1 MRHFGTNKEQT
12 DTSNG
17 VPMPDALD
25 RLATRKRAGANNHAA
40 DLAAAII
47 EDCGGD
53 PYAAVLAMV
62 RINHALMMEL
72 RNFVEMPLHS
82 LAGQRQQ

>member
-1 MRHFGTNKEQT
+1 
-12 DTSNG
+12 
-17 VPMPDALD
+17 MPDALD
-25 RLATRKRAGANNHAA
+25 RLAARKRAGTHNLAA

-72 RNFVEMPLHS
+72 RNFVEIPSRPLS
-82 LAGQRQQ
+82 EGRPQ